1 MFRDLARK
9 KQRLSPEECV
19 EILKTQTRGV
29 LSVNGEDGYP
39 YGMPMNHFYNEADG
53 CVYFHTGRYGH
64 RTDALKK
71 DGRVSLC
78 VYDQGYRKEGEWA
91 YNVKSVI
98 VFGKIEIIDDIDA
111 VRAICE
117 PLCRK
122 FTDDEEYIRK
132 ELAES
137 AKNTLL
143 LKLTPEHICGKLVN
157 EA

>member
-29 LSVNGEDGYP
+29 LSVNGDDGYP

-117 PLCRK
+117 PLCHK
-122 FTDDEEYIRK
+122 FTSDEEYIKK